1 MATTMTD
8 RVLAEQMRPASLDSL
23 IGQDAT
29 VHSVQTQL
37 ASGRI
42 PHLFIIYGPS
52 GSGKTTLAKILAET
66 LLQGKN
72 DTNAPSSSRQSRQ
85 SRSANL
91 REINAANHNG
101 VDDVRALIESMRFR
115 PLPPCP
121 AKVVILDEAHK
132 LTDPAQ
138 NALLTATEDAAGHV
152 YYIFCTTAFTKLLP
166 ALRRR
171 TFVVS
176 PTPLTPEH
184 VRALV
189 QSAADIVG
197 TSNTNTNTN
206 TKDNN
211 TEAYEPLLEALEA
224 YEVTSPGLVLQATER
239 YFTGI
244 SAQDAVL
251 VTHTDNTSLNTMAVA
266 RAVCAGNWKACS
278 AALRETDMTKADAYP
293 VKICVLGYLRK
304 ALLNT
309 PNGQKATALAD
320 AITGIAGQP

>member
-1 MATTMTD
+1 MTD

-152 YYIFCTTAFTKLLP
+152 YYIFLHDRFHQTLARPASSDVRRVADAF
-166 ALRRR
+166 
-171 TFVVS
+171 
-176 PTPLTPEH
+176 
-184 VRALV
+184 
-189 QSAADIVG
+189 D
-197 TSNTNTNTN
+197 
-206 TKDNN
+206 
-211 TEAYEPLLEALEA
+211 
-224 YEVTSPGLVLQATER
+224 
-239 YFTGI
+239 
-244 SAQDAVL
+244 
-251 VTHTDNTSLNTMAVA
+251 A
-266 RAVCAGNWKACS
+266 RARACTGS
-278 AALRETDMTKADAYP
+278 VGRRYSRHLQHEHEHEHK
-293 VKICVLGYLRK
+293 
-304 ALLNT
+304 
-309 PNGQKATALAD
+309 GQ
-320 AITGIAGQP
+320 